1 MKRLQN
7 ILLALTFVLS
17 IFLHLHGL
25 SSQEFIGDD
34 AAPMLLIDRTWDS
47 IQLKDARFLA
57 YPFLFY
63 NEPYRAVFSG
73 TLLHFFG
80 PDRIILRLPSII
92 FGLLTFGLLFWIF
105 KKEKITSWLIV
116 ISMASYSISPLLIN
130 DRSGGGDAQ
139 ARFFILITGYLVWKS
154 IKENNVKNLQ
164 RSLLTWTMGVL
175 TMLDTFALLP
185 GIIFAFFKKRSLI
198 NRKTFYLIIG
208 VILFLILYFSA
219 WMILPYFA
227 FKLDFQHYLSNRGF
241 FYYFS
246 RVGEGISN
254 TPLDSIKSLINYT
267 SLLFTLWI
275 TTTSLFIFR
284 IKKYLLVNIVN
295 ISAWTAV
302 ILLSNS
308 SIHIIMYVAFFFFQG
323 VLVTDYA
330 MKKYPIVRIPF
341 ILLFVCIVIVNTQNL
356 FTNYFIISKT
366 PPELTF
372 SQNIKCLDT
381 SVVRLYTDHG
391 KTPSKP
397 PCEPATT
404 E

>member
-7 ILLALTFVLS
+7 ILLVLTLVLS
-17 IFLHLHGL
+17 IFFHVYGL

-34 AAPMLLIDRTWDS
+34 AAPMLLTDRMWDS

-63 NEPYRAVFSG
+63 NEPCRSIFSG
-73 TLLHFFG
+73 TLLHFLG

-92 FGLLTFGLLFWIF
+92 FGFLTFGLLVFIF
-105 KKEKITSWLIV
+105 KKEKITPWLIV
-116 ISMASYSISPLLIN
+116 ISMAAYSISPLLIN

-139 ARFFILITGYLVWKS
+139 TRFLILLTGYLIWKS
-154 IKENNVKNLQ
+154 SKGNNVKNLQ

-175 TMLDTFALLP
+175 TMLDTAALLP
-185 GIIFAFFKKRSLI
+185 GIVFAFFKKRSLI

-219 WMILPYFA
+219 WLILPYFA
-227 FKLDFQHYLSNRGF
+227 YKFGFQEHYVNRGF

-246 RVGEGISN
+246 RVGEGISS

-275 TTTSLFIFR
+275 ITTSLFIFR
-284 IKKYLLVNIVN
+284 IKKFLFINIVN
-295 ISAWTAV
+295 ISVWTAV
-302 ILLSNS
+302 ILLNS
-308 SIHIIMYVAFFFFQG
+308 SSTHIIMYVAFLFFQG
-323 VLVTDYA
+323 VLVTDYIF
-330 MKKYPIVRIPF
+330 KKYPVTRIPF
-341 ILLFVCIVIVNTQNL
+341 VLLFIFIIITNTHNL
-356 FTNYFIISKT
+356 FTNYFTISKT
-366 PPELTF
+366 PPKLTF
-372 SQNIKCLDT
+372 SQNLKCLDT

-391 KTPSKP
+391 KTPSKS
-397 PCEPATT
+397 PCEPI
-404 E
+404 EIK